1 MFPFLLYKDW
11 FKVTDYW
18 DTVNCVFVLKKTKK
32 PFNRACYILCNFF
45 FRRAGLLSVS
55 FLDIFGFEDFGNN
68 NSLEQLCINITNEQ
82 IQFHFIQNL
91 FALEQVILICI
102 FLWLKRLHSI

>member
-32 PFNRACYILCNFF
+32 TPLTELVIFYVTFF
-45 FRRAGLLSVS
+45 SGELVY
-55 FLDIFGFEDFGNN
+55 
-68 NSLEQLCINITNEQ
+68 
-82 IQFHFIQNL
+82 
-91 FALEQVILICI
+91 
-102 FLWLKRLHSI
+102 FLWVSWIYLGLKILGTIILWNNYVLILQMNKYNFILYKIYLH